1 MNDFYVILTASLVA
15 INCSLMGSFLI
26 MRKMVMIGDAI
37 SHAVLPGIFIAYMI
51 SGSAASLPIL
61 IGASVSGIVAS
72 VLIEWFTK
80 KVRLQSDAAI
90 GISYTFLFALGVILI
105 SKFGQNVDLD
115 QQCVLYG
122 ELEYVSLSL
131 SPVIN
136 GFMLPRQ
143 AIILG
148 IVCLILLT
156 AVIIGYKGLII
167 TTFDPSYALATGVS
181 VGFWHYL
188 LMSGVSLT
196 TVVSFESVGAILVIS
211 FLAGPPAIAYLL
223 TEKFKTM
230 MFLSAV
236 VGILCSAVGYFAA
249 KFYDVSVAGAIS
261 TVIGIAF
268 VLVFIYTQMS
278 KVKVLQ

>member
-156 AVIIGYKGLII
+156 AVWIVYYRTMINKQLRHQHNE
-167 TTFDPSYALATGVS
+167 LKQ
-181 VGFWHYL
+181 
-188 LMSGVSLT
+188 
-196 TVVSFESVGAILVIS
+196 
-211 FLAGPPAIAYLL
+211 
-223 TEKFKTM
+223 EK
-230 MFLSAV
+230 
-236 VGILCSAVGYFAA
+236 
-249 KFYDVSVAGAIS
+249 AIS
-261 TVIGIAF
+261 DKLKREMNHRVKNHLQIVASTMK
-268 VLVFIYTQMS
+268 TQLREGEIKES
-278 KVKVLQ
+278 KVAS